1 MGELAHRGAGRSTRR
16 PEVAGRGGDAMI
28 AVIAQHEEALAALC
42 RRFGVRRLDL
52 FGSAAQ
58 GRFDPATSDLDFV
71 VELADAGGAGYARRY
86 IELAGALEELFQR
99 PVDLLTEPMI
109 GTPHFRETLERTRQR
124 VYEQRSALPTP

>member
-1 MGELAHRGAGRSTRR
+1 M
-16 PEVAGRGGDAMI
+16 PETADKEGDTMI

-52 FGSAAQ
+52 FGSAVQ

-71 VELADAGGAGYARRY
+71 VELADAGAPGYARRY

-109 GTPHFRETLERTRQR
+109 GAPHFRETIEQTRQR
-124 VYEQRSALPTP
+124 VYEQRGAVPTP